1 MTAWMSE
8 PFSVV
13 CASVLTRVR
22 EMLPLCCTEITPA
35 VAVLLGH
42 TTTLLV
48 AELA

>member
-1 MTAWMSE
+1 MDVRDI
-8 PFSVV
+8 SVF

-22 EMLPLCCTEITPA
+22 EKLPLCYTEITPA
-35 VAVLLGH
+35 VAVLPGD